1 MSRPVHYISD
11 ALHGL
16 VYISNLWSPFN
27 EMVETRNLRP
37 QKKGFVSRTFV
48 KKSAMLFSFLF
59 FSFLFFSFLFFSF
72 LFFSVLFFLSFFLTF
87 FFFFSSSFFFFFF
100 FLIENEQCEKWFF
113 NRVLVPLS
121 PLRGQV
127 FAIFFLAIKKKNKN
141 GLSAYIP
148 PSGKC
153 ESTYLCTRVCET
165 NLYLFI

>member
-1 MSRPVHYISD
+1 MSRPIHYISD

-27 EMVETRNLRP
+27 EMVERRNLRP

-48 KKSAMLFSFLF
+48 KKSDMLAP
-59 FSFLFFSFLFFSF
+59 F
-72 LFFSVLFFLSFFLTF
+72 LFFSVLFFLSFFLSYF
-87 FFFFSSSFFFFFF
+87 LLLLLFF

-113 NRVLVPLS
+113 NRVLVP
-121 PLRGQV
+121 PFPH
-127 FAIFFLAIKKKNKN
+127 FAAKFLQYFSWQLKKKIKN

-165 NLYLFI
+165 NLYIYLFI